1 MTTACALAAGAIQYD
16 AVFDDVGMLKPET
29 VASIRDMGQR
39 LYDSGK
45 VQFTVKIVSD
55 CNDTLVDGRKFFNDT
70 GIGDK
75 DKNNGLLLYVNA
87 ANFVTGRPNKV
98 RLLPGYGMEG
108 MFPDGK
114 CGRILDAGLAMPT
127 VDAKILKMVAEID
140 AEFAALGDDPVPAK
154 AESADLPLWAEKLI
168 MVIILLVVL
177 AAICS
182 SVYDSSYPGSSGRS
196 GHGGSRS
203 GGGFGGGSFGG
214 FGGGGFGGGSCG
226 GGGAGR

>member
-154 AESADLPLWAEKLI
+154 AKSSDLPLWAVKLI
-168 MVIILLVVL
+168 VVIILLVVL

-182 SVYDSSYPGSSGRS
+182 SVYDSS
-196 GHGGSRS
+196 S

-214 FGGGGFGGGSCG
+214 FGGGGFGGGGFGGGSCG